1 MIDRHP
7 VQANEPE
14 FASTGQDFVDA
25 ELSGAASGIWVWVKT
40 LSLSHFRLLRPLM
53 GQNPGARP
61 ISIAKKTLL
70 YLGDV
75 NLPVT
80 HRHIFLM
87 VSQSF
92 QHVLLHWVA

>member
-40 LSLSHFRLLRPLM
+40 LVL
-53 GQNPGARP
+53 GQQK
-61 ISIAKKTLL
+61 SLL

-92 QHVLLHWVA
+92 QHFLLHRVA